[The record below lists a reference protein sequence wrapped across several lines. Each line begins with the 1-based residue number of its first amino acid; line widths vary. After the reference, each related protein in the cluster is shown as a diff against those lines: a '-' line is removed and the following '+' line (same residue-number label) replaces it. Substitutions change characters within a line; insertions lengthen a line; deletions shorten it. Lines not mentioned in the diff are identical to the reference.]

1 MALLDEAALNDLEM
15 SAKCS
20 EREKFC
26 IRSLLIDQSQ
36 LSIKKAYLYS
46 RPTPTED
53 DSRAGGWFR
62 SDKVQAYLRVL
73 KRNYAVGNL
82 TKDGQLEGME
92 IRSREESAKI
102 YQQIGDSAT
111 DPKVRMEA
119 YKNRDAIMGY
129 KKGADKQD
137 TGQVN
142 YYLSLRCFDCT
153 FWNMRE
159 SGLLYLDKES
169 GKWKIRE

>member
-1 MALLDEAALNDLEM
+1 MALLDEAALSDLEM

-36 LSIKKAYLYS
+36 LSIKKAYIYS

-53 DSRAGGWFR
+53 DARAGSWFR

-82 TKDGQLEGME
+82 SKDGKLEGVE
-92 IRSREESAKI
+92 IRSKEDLAKL
-102 YQQIGDSAT
+102 YQQMGDQAT
-111 DPKVRMEA
+111 DVKTRMEA
-119 YKNRDAIMGY
+119 YKNFASIMGY
-129 KKGADKQD
+129 AKGANQD
-137 TGQVN
+137 TGQVA
-142 YYLSLRCFDCT
+142 YHISLRCFDCT
-153 FWNMRE
+153 FWNMQE
-159 SGLLYLDKES
+159 NGILYFDKEA
-169 GKWKIRE
+169 GKWRIRE

>member
-53 DSRAGGWFR
+53 DTRAGGWFR

-82 TKDGQLEGME
+82 SKDGKMEGVE
-92 IRSREESAKI
+92 IRSREDLAKLFQQMGDQSA
-102 YQQIGDSAT
+102 
-111 DPKVRMEA
+111 DPKLRMDA
-119 YKNRDAIMGY
+119 YKSFSSIMGY
-129 KKGADKQD
+129 AKMTNQD
-137 TGQVN
+137 TGQV
-142 YYLSLRCFDCT
+142 YYYIPLRCFDCT

-159 SGLLYLDKES
+159 NGVLYLDKET
-169 GKWKIRE
+169 GKWKIRK